1 MVRDGGK
8 VHNAAPKVVLVKG
21 MPHVCLFATRNIEVG
36 MEVLIEY
43 RRFLRQTATANSKTV
58 TSTDGKFML
67 TRPTNEGKK
76 PGIEKEVRQ
85 DLE

>member
-1 MVRDGGK
+1 
-8 VHNAAPKVVLVKG
+8 
-21 MPHVCLFATRNIEVG
+21 

-58 TSTDGKFML
+58 TSTDGKFMS
-67 TRPTNEGKK
+67 TNEGKK